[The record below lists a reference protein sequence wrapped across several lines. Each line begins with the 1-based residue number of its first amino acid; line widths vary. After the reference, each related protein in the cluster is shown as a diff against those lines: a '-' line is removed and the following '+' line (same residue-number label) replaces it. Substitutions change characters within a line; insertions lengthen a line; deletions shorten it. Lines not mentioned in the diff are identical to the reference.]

1 MTRLCAFKLTVS
13 WFPLCAFSDSHPLD
27 DDSAEFDTARTSWDG
42 HEAPESFRQFAV
54 QDFFVSWDPSA
65 VADRLLGALGRLA
78 AVHVTVNG
86 PSPEYGAA
94 VERGSY
100 DKFGD

>member
-1 MTRLCAFKLTVS
+1 MTPLCAFKLTVS
-13 WFPLCAFSDSHPLD
+13 WFPPCAFSDSHPLD
-27 DDSAEFDTARTSWDG
+27 DDSAEFDTARTSWNG
-42 HEAPESFRQFAV
+42 YQAPESFRQFAV
-54 QDFFVSWDPSA
+54 QDFFVSWDPNA
-65 VADRLLGALGRLA
+65 VVDHFVGASGRLA

-100 DKFGD
+100 EKFGD